1 MCVCMCVYICIY
13 VYIHMTICSI
23 YIYEKCNIISISV
36 YDLDLWGLHWHLKN
50 TQSVREIQGRLK
62 RPCDKDPTF
71 MTHATTKDE
80 KQLCVCVCAC
90 VPAGMGTTKWS
101 PLCVKC
107 GGKDRSDRQC

>member
-1 MCVCMCVYICIY
+1 M
-13 VYIHMTICSI
+13 
-23 YIYEKCNIISISV
+23 

-80 KQLCVCVCAC
+80 KQWCVCLCARRDGHNQVEPSVCE
-90 VPAGMGTTKWS
+90 VWWER
-101 PLCVKC
+101 PL
-107 GGKDRSDRQC
+107 